1 MSLRVA
7 FGGILAFALV
17 LNFSI
22 ASRGDDPDQ
31 SSPKAAAL
39 SLWAA
44 IDRGDADAAKKLCV
58 FSNDDQPKWVEGFAA
73 MCDGFHKMHD
83 SAVKRFGVD
92 AEKQFTPN
100 SPAHYAAA
108 TLEKSE
114 VTQDG
119 DDAKVIP
126 PGAPAG
132 SGVIVRRNDGK
143 WKVVLT
149 EALKGQDVTR
159 SVGLFQA
166 MARSGREVASAI
178 DAGKYA
184 DAKAA
189 EQGMRDLVKKYMT
202 PTTAPA
208 GVQAPDRQSAP
219 IQPGKN

>member
-1 MSLRVA
+1 MRLRFA
-7 FGGILAFALV
+7 FAGILVIV
-17 LNFSI
+17 LSFSVV
-22 ASRGDDPDQ
+22 SRGADPDQ

-44 IDRGDADAAKKLCV
+44 IDRGDAEAAKKLCV

-83 SAVKRFGVD
+83 AAVKRFGIE

-114 VTQDG
+114 VTEDG
-119 DDAKVIP
+119 DEAKVIP

-132 SGVIVRRNDGK
+132 SGVIVRRKDGK
-143 WKVVLT
+143 WRVVLT
-149 EALKGQDVTR
+149 EGLKGQDIVR
-159 SVGLFQA
+159 SVEVFQA
-166 MARSGREVASAI
+166 MGRSGREVASAI

-189 EQGMRDLVKKYMT
+189 EQGLRDLVKKYMA
-202 PTTAPA
+202 PTTA
-208 GVQAPDRQSAP
+208 GKVVPDGPSAP
-219 IQPGKN
+219 AQPGKN